1 MKMKCWV
8 RLGISLGHRRVDLQ
22 HWAIVITMN
31 IAWTSV
37 TIAILIWQCQV
48 CHTQIYTPTMP
59 ELNELRES
67 TNICTLKGK
76 ATNPL
81 RFLCAATD
89 HSWRKGFGF
98 PRSRRGS
105 QTHSEPLRNI
115 TFQIFYFFY
124 YPIFYQPQHIGEIKK
139 NDP

>member
-8 RLGISLGHRRVDLQ
+8 RLGISLGHRRVHLQ

-89 HSWRKGFGF
+89 HSEWVWL
-98 PRSRRGS
+98 PRRLPGKPN
-105 QTHSEPLRNI
+105 PLRATQKHNLSDFLFLLLSNFLS
-115 TFQIFYFFY
+115 TST
-124 YPIFYQPQHIGEIKK
+124 HWR
-139 NDP
+139 N